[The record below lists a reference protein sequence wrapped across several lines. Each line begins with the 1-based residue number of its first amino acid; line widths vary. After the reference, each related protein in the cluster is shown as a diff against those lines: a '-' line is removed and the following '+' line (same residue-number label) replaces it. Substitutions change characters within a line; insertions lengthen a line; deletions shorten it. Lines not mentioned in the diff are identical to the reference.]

1 MSRPKGSKNRNERV
15 EEMTLEVKNF
25 VRDILTVCFRE
36 GIKVKAIFRNGFGE
50 LNEQRTSWEV
60 KRPIYSI
67 DGVRYN
73 LNKEEDRR
81 KLISYICSYNLPK
94 PTKTIDLTKTSIR
107 KGDRI

>member
-1 MSRPKGSKNRNERV
+1 MPRPKGSKNRKERV

-25 VRDILTVCFRE
+25 VRDILPVCFRE
-36 GIKVKAIFRNGFGE
+36 GMKVKAIYHDYFGD
-50 LNEQRTSWEV
+50 LNKNKASWEV
-60 KRPIYSI
+60 KRPIYSV

-81 KLISYICSYNLPK
+81 KLISYICSYNLPE
-94 PTKTIDLTKTSIR
+94 PTKTIDLRKRFIR